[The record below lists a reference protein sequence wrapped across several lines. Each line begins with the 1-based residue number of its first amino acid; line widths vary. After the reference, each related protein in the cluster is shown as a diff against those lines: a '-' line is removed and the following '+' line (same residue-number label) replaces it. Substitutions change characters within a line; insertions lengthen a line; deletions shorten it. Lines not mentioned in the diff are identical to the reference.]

1 MAADDTKPE
10 RNRSGLTGLARTLAA
25 PALLA
30 VLLAGVF
37 AKEQYDNAAEFQQE
51 RLRVERA
58 LADELVELTQRLSL
72 IAGRNSRA
80 IVGASDGDALR
91 AWSHG
96 GFDKLFLVD
105 FETGKAVSGGPLI
118 EPPEAYAPYAPQ
130 LTAAVA
136 EARRGVAESLR
147 GLLVEDGERPLTRP
161 VAAQAYKS
169 LYISH
174 EGAPIAVVIAPFA
187 NPRQGAGADPSYKQ
201 ALIGLRGFD
210 GGVLGRITQRAGV
223 PVTLHDDRPHL
234 GASEHAHF
242 QIAGPDSIL
251 AWAPQHPGDAAADRW
266 RMIIAMLAAVYAG
279 FVAVR
284 ARRQLAEL
292 SAREQAATRSA
303 GSDLLTGLP
312 NRLMFA
318 QLVDAELARIARA
331 HTGFAIFYLDLDRFK
346 EINDTFGHA
355 AGDRMIIGLAQRVS
369 KVLRQSDRM
378 SRLSGDEFAILQTDV
393 HGPRDCE
400 LLASRILKAMS
411 EPFDLGDGEVIA
423 GVSIGIA
430 LAPQNSRDGYE
441 LMHLADLALYRA
453 KNEGRNRFCFFE
465 TRMGEELRL
474 RRSIEDDLRA
484 AIASDA
490 LTLHFQP
497 VFETATGK
505 VASVEALV
513 RWPHPT
519 QGLLYPDDFLGIAE
533 DRGLSLPLN
542 EWVLRQA
549 CLRARDWSDL
559 RLAVNISP
567 IQFRHGE
574 FLGAVRRILDVTGF
588 DPTRLE
594 VEITEAVV
602 LANAAQAETT
612 ILDLRAM
619 GMRVTLDDFGCGYSS
634 LLYLRRFAF
643 DKIKIDRSLLETM
656 EATGE
661 SAIIVRTT
669 LDLARALGLTVTAK
683 GVEHEEQRRLL
694 ESFGCHE
701 LQGFALAAPMPPED
715 VDRFCAS
722 RSRPRLALDED
733 AASPLMSDPKFN
745 AAGIPRP
752 AV

>member
-1 MAADDTKPE
+1 MAADE
-10 RNRSGLTGLARTLAA
+10 SNREKGRGGLVGLARALAA

-30 VLLAGVF
+30 SLLAGVF
-37 AKEQYDNAAEFQQE
+37 LKEEHDNAAQLARE
-51 RLRVERA
+51 RLRIERA
-58 LADELVELTQRLSL
+58 LAGELAELTQRLSL
-72 IAGRNSRA
+72 IAGRGGRA
-80 IVGASDGDALR
+80 IAGASNGETLR

-96 GFDKLFLVD
+96 GFDKLFLVE
-105 FETGKAVSGGPLI
+105 FEQGKAVPGGPLI
-118 EPPEAYAPYAPQ
+118 EQPEAYAPFAGK
-130 LTAAVA
+130 LSEAIA
-136 EARRGVAESLR
+136 EARRGVSESLR
-147 GLLVEDGERPLTRP
+147 GVLADDGERLLTRP
-161 VAAQAYKS
+161 VSSQAYKS
-169 LYISH
+169 LYIVH
-174 EGAPIAVVIAPFA
+174 EGAPVAAVVAPFA
-187 NPRQGAGADPSYKQ
+187 DPRSAAGADTPYRH
-201 ALIGLRGFD
+201 ALIGLRAMD

-223 PVTLHDDRPHL
+223 PVALHDSAEHFG
-234 GASEHAHF
+234 GADHAHYEF
-242 QIAGPDSIL
+242 AGSKTVL
-251 AWAPQHPGDAAADRW
+251 SWAPQRPGDAAADRW
-266 RMIIAMLAAVYAG
+266 RMVIAMLAAAYAA
-279 FVAVR
+279 FVALR
-284 ARRQLAEL
+284 ARRQFAEL
-292 SAREQAATRSA
+292 SAREQAAMRSA

-318 QLVDAELARIARA
+318 QLVDAEVARMARA
-331 HTGFAIFYLDLDRFK
+331 NTSFAIFYLDLDRFK

-355 AGDRMIIGLAQRVS
+355 AGDRMIITLAQRVS

-378 SRLSGDEFAILQTDV
+378 ARLGGDEFAILQTDV
-393 HGPRDCE
+393 HDPRDCE
-400 LLASRILKAMS
+400 SLARRILKAMS
-411 EPFDLGDGEVIA
+411 EPVDLGDGEVIA

-453 KNEGRNRFCFFE
+453 KNEGRNRFSFFE

-484 AIASDA
+484 AIATDA
-490 LTLHFQP
+490 LALHFQP

-505 VASVEALV
+505 VVSIEALV
-513 RWPHPT
+513 RWPHPS
-519 QGLLYPDDFLGIAE
+519 QGMLYPEDFLGIAE

-549 CLRARDWSDL
+549 CLRARGWSDL
-559 RLAVNISP
+559 RLAVNVAP

-588 DPTRLE
+588 DPARLE

-602 LANAAQAETT
+602 LADATYAEAT

-619 GMRVTLDDFGCGYSS
+619 GVRVTLDDFGCGYSS

-701 LQGFALAAPMPPED
+701 LQGFALAAPMPAEE
-715 VDRFCAS
+715 VDRFCGS
-722 RSRPRLALDED
+722 RAAPPVARDD
-733 AASPLMSDPKFN
+733 AASALIAGSNVN

-752 AV
+752 AS